1 MKRRIDIPRR
11 RGQRRHSDDMWVY
24 VAGPYRGKDK
34 KETMANVQDAR
45 VAAIRV
51 CRLGGFAVTPHLLC
65 AGFDFENG
73 LSDGD
78 LKRAGQ
84 DGHNFWLSNMLDLLR
99 QCDVVYVFNNSPTSK
114 GTHKEIE
121 LAQFLDIPI
130 VYTEQALYQLIIGE
144 ETNAD

>member
-1 MKRRIDIPRR
+1 MKRSPNSLRR
-11 RGQRRHSDDMWVY
+11 RGQRRHSDSLWVY
-24 VAGPYRGKDK
+24 VAGPYRGKNK
-34 KETMANVQDAR
+34 QETMANVQDAR

-65 AGFDFENG
+65 AGFDFEDG
-73 LSDGD
+73 LTDGD

-114 GTHKEIE
+114 GTHREIE
-121 LAQFLDIPI
+121 LAQSLNIPV

-144 ETNAD
+144 DTNAD